1 MTDSHPAAD
10 HARHADHAG
19 HARIERR
26 GESRR
31 WADVVIHR
39 GVARWVEVADDPTL
53 DAHGQI
59 AQVLA
64 QIDATLTSLAA
75 DRTCL
80 LQVLIFLTDL
90 HDTATLNHLWDPWV
104 IPGQAPVRA
113 VLQAGLTGTLKAE
126 VAVTAAVPE
135 A

>member
-10 HARHADHAG
+10 RAGRARQAG
-19 HARIERR
+19 RTGIERR

-31 WADVVIHR
+31 WADVVVHR

-59 AQVLA
+59 AQILA

-113 VLQAGLTGTLKAE
+113 VLQAGLTGTLKVE
-126 VAVTAAVPE
+126 MVVSAAVPE